1 MFRITLPAAFSASTA
16 QSKRWHDSTF
26 GEGLKKQSHG
36 KIPPMGRGY
45 CPPFSGNSFPSIFG
59 KLLFAMSKGEGGR
72 GTPFLL
78 RKNMLKI
85 GPKTVV
91 LQERKTQFSA
101 KKFLISIR

>member
-26 GEGLKKQSHG
+26 KEGLKKQSHG
-36 KIPPMGRGY
+36 KTPPRGRGY
-45 CPPFSGNSFPSIFG
+45 RPPFFWNLFSVIFG